1 MFYVSC
7 PPGVERVKLAVT
19 MSIKREARSDSSPV
33 NGLMCRVLRSKLC
46 RCGKLGV
53 IMRSR
58 LVVVRARITEL
69 KVQVSSNPGRRGTR
83 EAVLLFRAVYIAG
96 LQA

>member
-19 MSIKREARSDSSPV
+19 MSIKCEARSDSSPV
-33 NGLMCRVLRSKLC
+33 NGLMCRVPRSKLC
-46 RCGKLGV
+46 QCGKLGV

-58 LVVVRARITEL
+58 LVVVCARIAEL
-69 KVQVSSNPGRRGTR
+69 KVQVSSNPGRRRTR